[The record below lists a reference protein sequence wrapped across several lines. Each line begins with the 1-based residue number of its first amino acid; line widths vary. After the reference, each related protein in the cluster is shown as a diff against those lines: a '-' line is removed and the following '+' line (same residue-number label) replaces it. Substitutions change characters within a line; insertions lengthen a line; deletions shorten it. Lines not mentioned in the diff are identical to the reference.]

1 MKNRWMMGWVLGIL
15 CTCLGVQAQTHNR
28 LSKGMQTQQHDRLS
42 KGAQTQAYDRLWK
55 EVEQLEQKD
64 LPQSVM
70 AAVQQIYERAE
81 REQNRPQLWK
91 AYLTRMRYQAWVA
104 PDSLEVDLRR
114 LEQRAQQSASADE
127 RAVLY
132 SFLGEWTLQT
142 AFRYAQG
149 PQREAV
155 LQKGFAFVQQS
166 LQESEALLQVSAAHW
181 QPLTASGETSRLY
194 FQDNLYDLLA
204 RRALGFFDSYR
215 WQCASLGNQTEQLPQ
230 LVKDLSDFRQM
241 SWKPQSAVDW
251 VAAKFRLYQSL
262 LTAYDHPARSS
273 AADGTSKT
281 SADESSFMSSA
292 FLMTALQAMQDLHLS
307 FPQQFTDEAY
317 EQQLERWCTTSSKNI
332 SALPEVWLTRAEWYL
347 TRQRF
352 VECRQVIREALRRYP
367 RFVRVNRLRNLE
379 RQVLLPALSLAVEP
393 AYPGEL
399 HPLRLS
405 YKNLKGFTL
414 QLYKVDLPVTSPA
427 LRERVESFERKHA
440 RLQREETFTLSPT
453 PDYRLKD
460 TLLYFQA
467 PQPGVYWLKAVPHG
481 EQGKVQGKAQGELL
495 YVTSLQALHR
505 CLPDGKTEWVVVDGR
520 SGHPVPGA
528 ELVTYA
534 EMGGGYR
541 PLQTYPTDAQGTL
554 QLDIPKPQSMLY
566 RVRTPQ
572 DDAMPVSSLWAN
584 ARRQAP
590 ETRSKEQ
597 LKLFT
602 DRSLYRPGQ
611 TVYVSGLAYQQL
623 RDETQV
629 WTDRSYIVTLLDVN
643 GSEVGRQTVMTNS
656 FGSFQTQF
664 ALPSTGLTGR
674 FTLKAVSASSGKVSS
689 GVSSSGVVSS
699 GSAPFGN
706 VLSGTA
712 SSPSVSSDGV
722 RVSTDIQVEAYKRP
736 TFEVTFEPVKDSY
749 QVGDSLRLRG
759 VARTFAGAP
768 VQQAK
773 VRYVVSRST
782 SCWWRRPGS
791 GQARWEGEALTDA
804 EGRFEVPVH
813 FQVDASVDASVHPSV
828 TKPGA
833 SLWYYTYQVTADVTD
848 GAGESR
854 QGECTLPLA
863 SVSLRM
869 QVENVSDRWIKEKL
883 TPIRMGVYSLTGEPL
898 DKEVHFEIVELKGAA
913 SQSLRPSEESLRPAT
928 GKLRSSVAQLR
939 SSMGKIRQTVW
950 NTSEASFQEGTVVAR
965 GILRSNCDSIPE
977 AVKNLPAGRYR
988 WKASVTDAQGRLCT
1002 ATFDFLLFSQQA
1014 QRPPVPVMDWFYTE
1028 GQEFDAEAVPTLS
1041 VGSSASDVYLF
1052 YDVFAGNRRLES
1064 RRFVFSDSILH
1075 FRFPYREDYG
1085 EGILVQVA
1093 FWKDGRLFRH
1103 ETTITQPRPDKRLQL
1118 KWRTFRDKLRPGQ
1131 QEEWRLQVQY
1141 PDGRPAE
1148 AELLATMY
1156 DASLDPLFRRHRLP
1170 LQLSFAR
1177 WLPTVWWEQTYRNT
1191 LYCSVDFP
1199 WKSLKYPYPSYSYL
1213 VGPEVREAVEVGFVP
1228 HSRSYLT
1235 GAVKRM
1241 NAVPQAMADRMA
1253 NSLVAEGGVVQD
1265 VVFESEVTPLED
1277 VGQLEGK
1284 MQVAFGGSRAIS
1296 GMVSGESAA
1305 QKGSEESVEESAI
1318 DAVLQA
1324 LNGVS
1329 LRKNRQET
1337 AFFYP
1342 QLRTDAQGEVSL
1354 SFVLPESLT
1363 RWRFLGLAHTRSV
1376 DYGTL
1381 EAEVT
1386 ARKEFMLQPALPRF
1400 VRVGDRTTVSASLV
1414 NLSAVAVKG
1423 KARLELFDPMT
1434 ERVLFRQKQPFVVEA
1449 GSTEQVTFAFPVK
1462 EGTDVLACRM
1472 VAEGGT
1478 FSDGEQQYLPV
1489 LSNQQWVTE
1498 TYPLYLNGAGRKTV
1512 ALDSLFNH
1520 HSPTASGH
1528 RLTVEWT
1535 AQPLWY
1541 AVQALPV
1548 LADPRQE
1555 DAMDWAAA
1563 YYATSLADIILRIQP
1578 RIRSVLEVWKVKE
1591 TQASFSSLA
1600 SALTQ
1605 NEELKNLLL
1614 EETPWIGD
1622 AQHQTEQRR
1631 QVATLFDANTLHS
1644 RLALALEK
1652 LRELQREDGSWSW
1665 YKGMAGSR
1673 LVTTQVLELL
1683 ARLQTLSGQPLPDAA
1698 RRMFQQGMD
1707 YLKKEAQ
1714 AEYQQLKDAERK
1726 GKKPQ
1731 LPSESAVRYLYL
1743 CVLSEGEQQS
1753 AMQRYFLDRLP
1764 QWGAGN
1770 AIYQKALAA
1779 VVLQGYGRTREA
1791 REQLQS
1797 VLEYSVYT
1805 DEQGRYFD
1813 TPKALH
1819 TWRNYQLP
1827 TQVMTLEA
1835 LQRLTPE
1842 ASAIGEM
1849 KRWLLKQKQVQ
1860 AWESSVAT
1868 ADAVFALLMDPSKA
1882 VSKKISSEKT
1892 ASSSEMAVSENAV
1905 SENAVSA
1912 KGLSEKVAASDLT
1925 ASVSNRVTVRLGSF
1939 EMQTPVDE
1947 ALGYLKQSWQEKGVA
1962 AVRQAV
1968 VEQTGSGS
1976 SWGAVYAQYR
1986 ESLEQVQ
1993 AQSQGVT
2000 VTRRWLRDGQKVR
2013 DENVPLQVGDRLV
2026 VELTITADR
2035 NLDFVQL
2042 KDERAACLEPVETL
2056 SGYRWNGKVGYYQ
2069 ASKDASTSFFFD
2081 RLPKGTY
2088 TVTYPVYVTRR
2099 GIYQS
2104 GLASVQSAYAPAFG
2118 GHTEARSLVVE

>member
-1 MKNRWMMGWVLGIL
+1 MGWVLGIL
-15 CTCLGVQAQTHNR
+15 CTCLGMQAQ
-28 LSKGMQTQQHDRLS
+28 QYDRLP
-42 KGAQTQAYDRLWK
+42 KGAQTQTYNRLWK

-91 AYLTRMRYQAWVA
+91 AYLTRMHYRALVA
-104 PDSLEVDLRR
+104 PDSLEVDLRM
-114 LEQRAQQSASADE
+114 LEQRARQSASADE
-127 RAVLY
+127 RAILF

-142 AFRYAQG
+142 AVDSQG
-149 PQREAV
+149 SQQEAV
-155 LQKGFAFVQQS
+155 LQKGLAFLEQS
-166 LQESEALLQVSAAHW
+166 LLEKEALLQVSAAHW
-181 QPLTASGETSRLY
+181 QPLTESGETSRLY

-204 RRALGFFDSYR
+204 RRALDFFDRYR
-215 WQCASLGNQTEQLPQ
+215 WQAASLGNQTEQLPTE
-230 LVKDLSDFRQM
+230 VKNLPDFRHLV
-241 SWKPQSAVDW
+241 WEPQSTVDGM
-251 VAAKFRLYQSL
+251 AAKFRLYQSM
-262 LTAYDHPARSS
+262 LTAYENGSLP
-273 AADGTSKT
+273 
-281 SADESSFMSSA
+281 SA
-292 FLMTALQAMQDLHLS
+292 FLLTALQAMRDLHLS
-307 FPQQFTDEAY
+307 FPQQFPAEAY
-317 EQQLERWCTTSSKNI
+317 ERQLEHWCTNGPEEIFWKGSDARQAAV
-332 SALPEVWLTRAEWYL
+332 SALAEVWLTRAEWL
-347 TRQRF
+347 FERQRYG
-352 VECRQVIREALRRYP
+352 ECRQVIREALRRYP
-367 RFVRVNRLRNLE
+367 RFVRANRLRNLE
-379 RQVLLPALSLAVEP
+379 QRILLPALSLVVEP

-453 PDYRLKD
+453 SDYRLKD

-495 YVTSLQALHR
+495 FVTSLQALHR
-505 CLPDGKTEWVVVDGR
+505 CLPDGKTEWVVVDGQ

-528 ELVTYA
+528 ELVTYV

-541 PLQTYPTDAQGTL
+541 PMQTYSTDAQGTL
-554 QLDIPKPQSMLY
+554 LLDIRKPQSMLY

-584 ARRQAP
+584 GCRQAP

-597 LKLFT
+597 LQLFT

-611 TVYVSGLAYQQL
+611 AVYVSGLAYQQL
-623 RDETQV
+623 HDATQV
-629 WTDRSYIVTLLDVN
+629 WPDRSYIVTLMDVN
-643 GSEVGRQTVMTNS
+643 GSEVGRQTVTTNS

-664 ALPSTGLTGR
+664 TLPSTGLTGR
-674 FTLKAVSASSGKVSS
+674 FTLKAVNASSGAV
-689 GVSSSGVVSS
+689 
-699 GSAPFGN
+699 
-706 VLSGTA
+706 A
-712 SSPSVSSDGV
+712 SEGV
-722 RVSTDIQVEAYKRP
+722 RVSTDIRVEAYKRP
-736 TFEVTFEPVKDSY
+736 TFEVTFEPVKESY
-749 QVGDSLRLRG
+749 QVGDSLRLKG
-759 VARTFAGAP
+759 VARTFSGAP

-782 SCWWRRPGS
+782 SYWWRRPGS

-813 FQVDASVDASVHPSV
+813 FQVDASVHPSV
-828 TKPGA
+828 TKSGA
-833 SLWYYTYQVTADVTD
+833 SRIASSQTPASQWYYTYQVAADVTD
-848 GAGESR
+848 GAGESH

-869 QVENVSDRWIKEKL
+869 QVENVSDRWVKEKL

-898 DKEVHFEIVELKGAA
+898 DKEVHFEIVELKETA
-913 SQSLRPSEESLRPAT
+913 SQSLRPSEESLCPST
-928 GKLRSSVAQLR
+928 GKLRSSVGQL
-939 SSMGKIRQTVW
+939 RQTVW
-950 NTSEASFQEGTVVAR
+950 DISAAPFQEGAVVAR
-965 GILRSNCDSIPE
+965 GTLRSNCDTVPE
-977 AVKNLPAGRYR
+977 AVKTLSAGRYR
-988 WKASVTDAQGRLCT
+988 WKASATDAQGRRCT

-1014 QRPPVPVMDWFYTE
+1014 QRPPVPVMDWFYPE

-1041 VGSSASDVYLF
+1041 VGSSASEVYLF
-1052 YDVFAGNRRLES
+1052 YDVFAGNRRVES
-1064 RRFVFSDSILH
+1064 RRVVFSDSVLH

-1093 FWKDGRLFRH
+1093 FWKDGRLYRH
-1103 ETTITQPRPDKRLQL
+1103 EATITQPRPDKRLLL

-1156 DASLDPLFRRHRLP
+1156 DASLDPLFRRHQLP

-1177 WLPTVWWEQTYRNT
+1177 WLPTIGWEQTYRNT
-1191 LYCSVDFP
+1191 LYYSVDFP
-1199 WKSLKYPYPSYSYL
+1199 WKSLKYPYLSYSCL
-1213 VGPEVREAVEVGFVP
+1213 VGPEVREAVEVKFVP
-1228 HSRSYLT
+1228 NSRSYRT
-1235 GAVKRM
+1235 GAVKRK
-1241 NAVPQAMADRMA
+1241 NVAPQAMADRIA
-1253 NSLVAEGGVVQD
+1253 NSLVVNGEVVQD
-1265 VVFESEVTPLED
+1265 VVFESEVIPLS
-1277 VGQLEGK
+1277 GEGLCEEAVK
-1284 MQVAFGGSRAIS
+1284 VAFGARGASQEFVA
-1296 GMVSGESAA
+1296 
-1305 QKGSEESVEESAI
+1305 EEAVEEAAA

-1329 LRKNRQET
+1329 LRMNRQET

-1376 DYGTL
+1376 DYGML

-1423 KARLELFDPMT
+1423 KVRLELFDPMT
-1434 ERVLFRQKQPFVVEA
+1434 ERVLFRQKQPFAVEA
-1449 GSTEQVTFAFPVK
+1449 GATGQVTFAFPVK

-1548 LADPRQE
+1548 LADPCQD

-1563 YYATSLADIILRIQP
+1563 YYATSLADVILRTQP
-1578 RIRSVLEVWKVKE
+1578 RIRSVLEAWKMKE
-1591 TQASFSSLA
+1591 AQASVRVPVSSSLSSLSFSSSLA

-1683 ARLQTLSGQPLPDAA
+1683 ARLQTLSGQSLPDAA
-1698 RRMFQQGMD
+1698 RRMFQQGLD
-1707 YLKKEAQ
+1707 YLKKEVQ
-1714 AEYQQLKDAERK
+1714 TEYQQLKEAERK

-1779 VVLQGYGRTREA
+1779 VVLQGYGRTQEA

-1827 TQVMTLEA
+1827 TQVMALEA

-1842 ASAIGEM
+1842 ASAIDEM

-1868 ADAVFALLMDPSKA
+1868 ADAVFALLMGPSKA

-1905 SENAVSA
+1905 SEKAF
-1912 KGLSEKVAASDLT
+1912 SEKVAASDLT
-1925 ASVSNRVTVRLGSF
+1925 ASGSNRVTVRLGSF

-1947 ALGYLKQSWQEKGVA
+1947 ALGYQKQSWQEKGVA
-1962 AVRQAV
+1962 AVRQVV

-1986 ESLEQVQ
+1986 ESLDKVQ

-2000 VTRRWLRDGQKVR
+2000 VTRRWLRDGQEVR
-2013 DENVPLQVGDRLV
+2013 DENAPLQVGDRLV

-2069 ASKDASTSFFFD
+2069 ASRDASTSFFFD

-2099 GIYQS
+2099 GTYQS

-2118 GHTEARSLVVE
+2118 GHTEARSMVVE